1 AAHAPADRHP
11 LQGDPGRGAGGD
23 HAYRDARQPGGPPP
37 AARRPGSGGG
47 GRRGGGRDGLRT
59 GLAHVPLLFAGS
71 ARPLVAGASGVTGG
85 SAGAGPRPSRA
96 CPTARVLRR
105 VTPPGRMR
113 FTRPRGVPVPRVPVP
128 QMPVPEVPVPQVPGQ
143 GVPDAPAPA
152 PAAAAPSRSGAPSRP
167 PDPSGVSF
175 TRTRG
180 TRLPTRVTISY
191 AIVPAACAQSWAVGS
206 PRSPGPKSTTSA

>member
-1 AAHAPADRHP
+1 TSCDAPGPDAVHP
-11 LQGDPGRGAGGD
+11 APGCACSSGACS
-23 HAYRDARQPGGPPP
+23 
-37 AARRPGSGGG
+37 SG
-47 GRRGGGRDGLRT
+47 
-59 GLAHVPLLFAGS
+59 
-71 ARPLVAGASGVTGG
+71 
-85 SAGAGPRPSRA
+85 A
-96 CPTARVLRR
+96 CPEVS
-105 VTPPGRMR
+105 
-113 FTRPRGVPVPRVPVP
+113 
-128 QMPVPEVPVPQVPGQ
+128 VPEVPVPQVPGQ

-206 PRSPGPKSTTSA
+206 P